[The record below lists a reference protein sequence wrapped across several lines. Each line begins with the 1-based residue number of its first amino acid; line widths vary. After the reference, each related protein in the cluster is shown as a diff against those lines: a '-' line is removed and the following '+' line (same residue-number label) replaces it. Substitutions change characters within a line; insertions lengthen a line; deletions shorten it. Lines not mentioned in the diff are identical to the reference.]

1 MKQSPI
7 YRIIL
12 LVRNSFFKLVNKEFL
27 IFLFFLALS
36 GAFWLLL
43 ALNDTYEK
51 ELRVPIRIVNVPKNV
66 VPISNVDDTL
76 RVTVRDKGYTLCAYL
91 YGEKV
96 KTVNIPF
103 SSYIKQ
109 KGVGIVSYVEL
120 SKLVYQELFSS
131 SRVVGIKPDKY
142 EYFYNYGMHKRIP
155 VKLTGRIMPDASYYI
170 AKVEFSPKTV
180 DVYGS
185 SKMLDSVKYAYT
197 ERMYVHSLK
206 DTIVREL
213 DLRSIKGV
221 KFVPSRVRIS
231 VFPDVLTEESI
242 EVPITAL
249 NMPEGKILR
258 TFPSRVKVSFTV
270 GASLFRSIR
279 MDKFKVVVDYNELMA
294 APSEKCNVKIASVPH
309 GVHNAHTEQPQVDYL
324 IEEQ

>member
-1 MKQSPI
+1 MRRNPI
-7 YRIIL
+7 YRIFL

-36 GAFWLLL
+36 GAFWLML

-51 ELRVPIRIVNVPKNV
+51 ELRIPIRIVNVPKNI

-76 RVTVRDKGYTLCAYL
+76 KVTVRDKGYTLCAYL
-91 YGEKV
+91 YGDKI
-96 KTVNIPF
+96 KTINIPF
-103 SSYIKQ
+103 SFYLKQ
-109 KGVGIVSYVEL
+109 KGVGSVSFAEL

-131 SRVVGIKPDKY
+131 SRIVSIKPDKY
-142 EYFYNYGMHKRIP
+142 EYFYNKGKHNRVP
-155 VKLTGRIMPDASYYI
+155 VKLSGRLLPDASYYI
-170 AKVEFSPKTV
+170 AKVEFSPKMV

-185 SKMLDSVKYAYT
+185 SKMLDSIKYVYT
-197 ERMYVHSLK
+197 ERMNVHNLK

-213 DLRSIKGV
+213 DLRNIRGV
-221 KFVPSRVRIS
+221 KFVPSRVKIS
-231 VFPDVLTEESI
+231 VYPDVLTEESV

-249 NMPEGKILR
+249 NMPDGKILR
-258 TFPSRVKVSFTV
+258 TFPSRVKVTFTV
-270 GASLFRSIR
+270 GASIFRSIR
-279 MDKFKVVVDYNELMA
+279 MDKFKAVVDYNELMA

-309 GVHNAHTEQPQVDYL
+309 GVQNARAEQPQVDYL